1 MKNVEMLLWSMNQGD
16 PVRVDPELKAKVDA
30 LNNPMNLVPGT
41 QTTKTCRYVEAAFL
55 WRVKTTHN
63 TSDN

>member
-1 MKNVEMLLWSMNQGD
+1 MNQGD
-16 PVRVDPELKAKVDA
+16 AVSVDPELKAKVDA

-41 QTTKTCRYVEAAFL
+41 LTTKTCRYVEAAFL

-63 TSDN
+63 TNDN